1 MKVEVHHLQLVI
13 LSYNEFASWFALE
26 QDYTC
31 EHTQDMDIFEVSNK
45 VNSPKNNVP
54 DNIERI

>member
-1 MKVEVHHLQLVI
+1 MKVEVHHRQPVI
-13 LSYNEFASWFALE
+13 LSYDEFASWFALE
-26 QDYTC
+26 QDYNC